1 MDETYSHDNEQQ
13 QIDDAAK
20 IEATQRKIALA
31 CDQMGIDPA
40 KIVKESEK
48 CIKDFRFNQKSKNA
62 KNVAVT
68 VMAITAT
75 AAIGYFSYKAIKHSK
90 EDERQDACLS
100 IC

>member
-20 IEATQRKIALA
+20 AEASLRKIANV
-31 CDQMGIDPA
+31 CDQMGVDPA

-48 CIKDFRFNQKSKNA
+48 CFKDYRFNQKSKGA

-90 EDERQDACLS
+90 EDERQDAALS